1 MNKRRNKLV
10 TLGSVHVGAK
20 FIYRTAELLGEC
32 CRKPPFEG
40 QVLTVVGFEPK
51 YKNDVVV
58 QDVNGKESLMPL
70 DMVEKGL
77 HSAQVLM

>member
-32 CRKPPFEG
+32 CRKSGRSPSGLREELAADPHENR
-40 QVLTVVGFEPK
+40 QPRVRAVAVGVILSP
-51 YKNDVVV
+51 
-58 QDVNGKESLMPL
+58 
-70 DMVEKGL
+70 
-77 HSAQVLM
+77 